1 MNAKWKRLVTAILMM
16 ALLLGPIVSM
26 QTPARAADGEDD
38 NTFIVGFDAE
48 FPPYGYKDD
57 NGEYVGFDLDLAQ
70 EVCDR
75 NGWTLKK
82 QPIEWNSKDM
92 ELNSGS
98 ISCIWN
104 GFTMN
109 GREDDYTWTKPYV
122 DNSQVVVVRKDSGIT
137 QLSDLSGKVVAVQ
150 ADSSALAALTG
161 EDASEENKALC
172 ETFKDLQQVGDYN
185 SAFMNLESGAVNAI
199 CMDIGV
205 ANYEIESRGDKFMML
220 EDRLSSEE
228 YGIGFKKGNTE
239 LRDKVQA
246 TLLDMLADGTFDE
259 IAEKWG
265 LEESICLTAD
275 DEVQEETTADDN
287 TFVVG
292 FDAEFPPYG
301 YKNDDGEYVGFDL
314 DLAQEVCDRNGWILK
329 KQPIEWNSKDMEL
342 NSGSISCIW
351 NGFTMN
357 GREDAYTW
365 TTPYVDNSQV
375 VVVRKDSG
383 ITQLTDLSGK
393 VVAVQADSSALA
405 ALTGE
410 DASEENKAL
419 AETFKE
425 LQQVGD
431 YNSAFMNLESGAVNA
446 ICMDIGV
453 ANYEIE
459 SRGDKFMMLEDR
471 LSSEEYGIG
480 FKKGNTEL
488 RDKVQA
494 TLLDML
500 ADGTF
505 DEIAEKWGLE
515 ESICLTADDEVQEE
529 TTADDNTFVVG
540 FDAEFPPYGYKND
553 DGEYVGFDLDLAQE
567 VCDRNGW
574 ILKKQPIEWN
584 SKDMELNSGSISCIW
599 NGFTMNGRE
608 DAYTWT
614 TPYVDNSQVVVVR
627 KDSGITQL
635 TDLSGKVVAVQA
647 DSSALAALTGEDA
660 SEENKALAET
670 FKELQQVGDYNS
682 AFMNLESGAV
692 NAICMDIGVANY
704 EIESRGDKFMMLEDR
719 LSSEEYGI
727 GFKKGNTEL
736 RDKVQATLLDMLADG
751 TFEEIA
757 EKWGLEESIC
767 LSPDD
772 QVQDGNAAA
781 ATATDTTSTG
791 KKNTSF
797 WDKFCSITKQ
807 LAEGL
812 LASLVIFFLT
822 LLFSLPLGLLVAAGR
837 MCKIAPIR
845 WLVKFYI
852 SIARGTPLML
862 QLLVVFYGP
871 YYLFGATLTTSYR
884 FQAVII
890 GFALNYAAYFAEI
903 YRSGIQAVPQG
914 QHEAAKILGYSKI
927 QTFFKI
933 VFPQMAKNILPSVTN
948 EVITLVKDTSLA
960 FAISYTEMFTLA
972 KQVAAAQTTIMPL
985 FIAGVFYYIFNFVV
999 AFVMEKIEKRM
1010 NYYR

>member
-137 QLSDLSGKVVAVQ
+137 QLNDLAGKVVAVQ

-161 EDASEENKALC
+161 EDASEENKTLC
-172 ETFKDLQQVGDYN
+172 ATFKDLQQVGDYN

-275 DEVQEETTADDN
+275 DEVQEETNADDN

-453 ANYEIE
+453 ANYEIA
-459 SRGDKFMMLEDR
+459 SRGDKFVMLEDR

-480 FKKGNTEL
+480 FKL
-488 RDKVQA
+488 
-494 TLLDML
+494 
-500 ADGTF
+500 
-505 DEIAEKWGLE
+505 
-515 ESICLTADDEVQEE
+515 
-529 TTADDNTFVVG
+529 
-540 FDAEFPPYGYKND
+540 
-553 DGEYVGFDLDLAQE
+553 
-567 VCDRNGW
+567 
-574 ILKKQPIEWN
+574 
-584 SKDMELNSGSISCIW
+584 
-599 NGFTMNGRE
+599 
-608 DAYTWT
+608 
-614 TPYVDNSQVVVVR
+614 
-627 KDSGITQL
+627 
-635 TDLSGKVVAVQA
+635 
-647 DSSALAALTGEDA
+647 
-660 SEENKALAET
+660 
-670 FKELQQVGDYNS
+670 
-682 AFMNLESGAV
+682 
-692 NAICMDIGVANY
+692 
-704 EIESRGDKFMMLEDR
+704 
-719 LSSEEYGI
+719 
-727 GFKKGNTEL
+727 GNTEL

-772 QVQDGNAAA
+772 QVQDGNVA
-781 ATATDTTSTG
+781 ATATDSTSIG

>member
-265 LEESICLTAD
+265 LEGSICLTAD
-275 DEVQEETTADDN
+275 DEVQEETAADDN
-287 TFVVG
+287 TFIVG

-383 ITQLTDLSGK
+383 ITQLSDLSGK

-453 ANYEIE
+453 ANYEIA
-459 SRGDKFMMLEDR
+459 SRGDKFVMLEDR

-480 FKKGNTEL
+480 FKL
-488 RDKVQA
+488 
-494 TLLDML
+494 
-500 ADGTF
+500 
-505 DEIAEKWGLE
+505 
-515 ESICLTADDEVQEE
+515 
-529 TTADDNTFVVG
+529 
-540 FDAEFPPYGYKND
+540 
-553 DGEYVGFDLDLAQE
+553 
-567 VCDRNGW
+567 
-574 ILKKQPIEWN
+574 
-584 SKDMELNSGSISCIW
+584 
-599 NGFTMNGRE
+599 
-608 DAYTWT
+608 
-614 TPYVDNSQVVVVR
+614 
-627 KDSGITQL
+627 
-635 TDLSGKVVAVQA
+635 
-647 DSSALAALTGEDA
+647 
-660 SEENKALAET
+660 
-670 FKELQQVGDYNS
+670 
-682 AFMNLESGAV
+682 
-692 NAICMDIGVANY
+692 
-704 EIESRGDKFMMLEDR
+704 
-719 LSSEEYGI
+719 
-727 GFKKGNTEL
+727 GNTEL

-772 QVQDGNAAA
+772 QVQDGNVA
-781 ATATDTTSTG
+781 ATATDSTSTG

-1010 NYYR
+1010 NYYH

>member
-172 ETFKDLQQVGDYN
+172 ETFKDQQQVGDYN

-265 LEESICLTAD
+265 LEGSICLTAD
-275 DEVQEETTADDN
+275 DEVQEETAADDN
-287 TFVVG
+287 TFIVG

-383 ITQLTDLSGK
+383 ITQLSDLSGK

-410 DASEENKAL
+410 DASEENLAL
-419 AETFKE
+419 AETFKD

-453 ANYEIE
+453 ANYEIA
-459 SRGDKFMMLEDR
+459 SRGDKFVMLEDR

-480 FKKGNTEL
+480 FKL
-488 RDKVQA
+488 
-494 TLLDML
+494 
-500 ADGTF
+500 
-505 DEIAEKWGLE
+505 
-515 ESICLTADDEVQEE
+515 
-529 TTADDNTFVVG
+529 
-540 FDAEFPPYGYKND
+540 
-553 DGEYVGFDLDLAQE
+553 
-567 VCDRNGW
+567 
-574 ILKKQPIEWN
+574 
-584 SKDMELNSGSISCIW
+584 
-599 NGFTMNGRE
+599 
-608 DAYTWT
+608 
-614 TPYVDNSQVVVVR
+614 
-627 KDSGITQL
+627 
-635 TDLSGKVVAVQA
+635 
-647 DSSALAALTGEDA
+647 
-660 SEENKALAET
+660 
-670 FKELQQVGDYNS
+670 
-682 AFMNLESGAV
+682 
-692 NAICMDIGVANY
+692 
-704 EIESRGDKFMMLEDR
+704 
-719 LSSEEYGI
+719 
-727 GFKKGNTEL
+727 GNTEL

-772 QVQDGNAAA
+772 QVQDGNVA
-781 ATATDTTSTG
+781 ATATDSTSTG

-1010 NYYR
+1010 NYYH

>member
-137 QLSDLSGKVVAVQ
+137 QLSDLAGKVVAVQ

-246 TLLDMLADGTFDE
+246 TLLDMLADGTFEE

-301 YKNDDGEYVGFDL
+301 YK
-314 DLAQEVCDRNGWILK
+314 
-329 KQPIEWNSKDMEL
+329 
-342 NSGSISCIW
+342 
-351 NGFTMN
+351 
-357 GREDAYTW
+357 
-365 TTPYVDNSQV
+365 
-375 VVVRKDSG
+375 
-383 ITQLTDLSGK
+383 
-393 VVAVQADSSALA
+393 
-405 ALTGE
+405 
-410 DASEENKAL
+410 
-419 AETFKE
+419 
-425 LQQVGD
+425 
-431 YNSAFMNLESGAVNA
+431 
-446 ICMDIGV
+446 
-453 ANYEIE
+453 
-459 SRGDKFMMLEDR
+459 
-471 LSSEEYGIG
+471 
-480 FKKGNTEL
+480 
-488 RDKVQA
+488 
-494 TLLDML
+494 
-500 ADGTF
+500 
-505 DEIAEKWGLE
+505 
-515 ESICLTADDEVQEE
+515 
-529 TTADDNTFVVG
+529 DDN
-540 FDAEFPPYGYKND
+540 
-553 DGEYVGFDLDLAQE
+553 GEYVGFDLDLAQE

-772 QVQDGNAAA
+772 QVQDGNVA
-781 ATATDTTSTG
+781 ATATDSTSTG

>member
-109 GREDDYTWTKPYV
+109 GREDDYTWTQPYV

-265 LEESICLTAD
+265 LEGSICLTAD
-275 DEVQEETTADDN
+275 DEVQEETAADDN
-287 TFVVG
+287 TFIVG

-383 ITQLTDLSGK
+383 ITQLSDLSGK

-410 DASEENKAL
+410 DASEENLAL
-419 AETFKE
+419 AETFKD

-453 ANYEIE
+453 ANYEIA
-459 SRGDKFMMLEDR
+459 SRGDKFVMLEDR

-480 FKKGNTEL
+480 FKL
-488 RDKVQA
+488 
-494 TLLDML
+494 
-500 ADGTF
+500 
-505 DEIAEKWGLE
+505 
-515 ESICLTADDEVQEE
+515 
-529 TTADDNTFVVG
+529 
-540 FDAEFPPYGYKND
+540 
-553 DGEYVGFDLDLAQE
+553 
-567 VCDRNGW
+567 
-574 ILKKQPIEWN
+574 
-584 SKDMELNSGSISCIW
+584 
-599 NGFTMNGRE
+599 
-608 DAYTWT
+608 
-614 TPYVDNSQVVVVR
+614 
-627 KDSGITQL
+627 
-635 TDLSGKVVAVQA
+635 
-647 DSSALAALTGEDA
+647 
-660 SEENKALAET
+660 
-670 FKELQQVGDYNS
+670 
-682 AFMNLESGAV
+682 
-692 NAICMDIGVANY
+692 
-704 EIESRGDKFMMLEDR
+704 
-719 LSSEEYGI
+719 
-727 GFKKGNTEL
+727 GNTEL

-772 QVQDGNAAA
+772 QVQDGNVA
-781 ATATDTTSTG
+781 ATATDSTSTG

-1010 NYYR
+1010 NYYH

>member
-137 QLSDLSGKVVAVQ
+137 QLNDLSGKVVAVQ

-172 ETFKDLQQVGDYN
+172 ATFKDLQQVGDYN

-275 DEVQEETTADDN
+275 DEVQEETAAADN

-383 ITQLTDLSGK
+383 ITQLSDLSGK

-410 DASEENKAL
+410 DASEENLAL
-419 AETFKE
+419 AETFKD

-453 ANYEIE
+453 ANYEIA
-459 SRGDKFMMLEDR
+459 SRGDKFVMLEDR

-480 FKKGNTEL
+480 FKL
-488 RDKVQA
+488 
-494 TLLDML
+494 
-500 ADGTF
+500 
-505 DEIAEKWGLE
+505 
-515 ESICLTADDEVQEE
+515 
-529 TTADDNTFVVG
+529 
-540 FDAEFPPYGYKND
+540 
-553 DGEYVGFDLDLAQE
+553 
-567 VCDRNGW
+567 
-574 ILKKQPIEWN
+574 
-584 SKDMELNSGSISCIW
+584 
-599 NGFTMNGRE
+599 
-608 DAYTWT
+608 
-614 TPYVDNSQVVVVR
+614 
-627 KDSGITQL
+627 
-635 TDLSGKVVAVQA
+635 
-647 DSSALAALTGEDA
+647 
-660 SEENKALAET
+660 
-670 FKELQQVGDYNS
+670 
-682 AFMNLESGAV
+682 
-692 NAICMDIGVANY
+692 
-704 EIESRGDKFMMLEDR
+704 
-719 LSSEEYGI
+719 
-727 GFKKGNTEL
+727 GNTEL

-772 QVQDGNAAA
+772 QVQDGNVA
-781 ATATDTTSTG
+781 ATATDSTSTG

-960 FAISYTEMFTLA
+960 FAISYTEMFTLD

>member
-1 MNAKWKRLVTAILMM
+1 MKTNLKRIITAILMM
-16 ALLLGPIVSM
+16 ALLLGPLVSV
-26 QTPARAADGEDD
+26 PVKAEENED
-38 NTFIVGFDAE
+38 NTFVVGFDAE
-48 FPPYGYKDD
+48 FPPYGYKNDD
-57 NGEYVGFDLDLAQ
+57 GEYVGFDLDLAQ

-137 QLSDLSGKVVAVQ
+137 QLTDLADKVVAVQ

-161 EDASEENKALC
+161 EDASEENKTLC
-172 ETFKDLQQVGDYN
+172 ASFKDLQQVGDYN
-185 SAFMNLESGAVNAI
+185 SAFMNLESGAVDAI

-205 ANYEIESRGDKFMML
+205 ANYEISSRGDKFMML

-246 TLLDMLADGTFDE
+246 TLLDMLADGTFEE
-259 IAEKWG
+259 IAKKWG

-383 ITQLTDLSGK
+383 ITQLTDLADK

-419 AETFKE
+419 CETFKD

-431 YNSAFMNLESGAVNA
+431 YNSAFMNLESGAV
-446 ICMDIGV
+446 D
-453 ANYEIE
+453 
-459 SRGDKFMMLEDR
+459 
-471 LSSEEYGIG
+471 
-480 FKKGNTEL
+480 
-488 RDKVQA
+488 
-494 TLLDML
+494 
-500 ADGTF
+500 
-505 DEIAEKWGLE
+505 
-515 ESICLTADDEVQEE
+515 
-529 TTADDNTFVVG
+529 
-540 FDAEFPPYGYKND
+540 
-553 DGEYVGFDLDLAQE
+553 
-567 VCDRNGW
+567 
-574 ILKKQPIEWN
+574 
-584 SKDMELNSGSISCIW
+584 
-599 NGFTMNGRE
+599 
-608 DAYTWT
+608 
-614 TPYVDNSQVVVVR
+614 
-627 KDSGITQL
+627 
-635 TDLSGKVVAVQA
+635 
-647 DSSALAALTGEDA
+647 
-660 SEENKALAET
+660 
-670 FKELQQVGDYNS
+670 
-682 AFMNLESGAV
+682 
-692 NAICMDIGVANY
+692 AICMDIGVANY

-772 QVQDGNAAA
+772 QVRDENAVA
-781 ATATDTTSTG
+781 ATVTDSASTS
-791 KKNTSF
+791 KKNTNF

-914 QHEAAKILGYSKI
+914 QHEAAQILGYSKS

>member
-137 QLSDLSGKVVAVQ
+137 QLNDLSGKVVAVQ

-172 ETFKDLQQVGDYN
+172 ATFKD
-185 SAFMNLESGAVNAI
+185 
-199 CMDIGV
+199 
-205 ANYEIESRGDKFMML
+205 
-220 EDRLSSEE
+220 
-228 YGIGFKKGNTE
+228 
-239 LRDKVQA
+239 
-246 TLLDMLADGTFDE
+246 
-259 IAEKWG
+259 
-265 LEESICLTAD
+265 
-275 DEVQEETTADDN
+275 
-287 TFVVG
+287 
-292 FDAEFPPYG
+292 
-301 YKNDDGEYVGFDL
+301 
-314 DLAQEVCDRNGWILK
+314 
-329 KQPIEWNSKDMEL
+329 
-342 NSGSISCIW
+342 
-351 NGFTMN
+351 
-357 GREDAYTW
+357 
-365 TTPYVDNSQV
+365 
-375 VVVRKDSG
+375 
-383 ITQLTDLSGK
+383 
-393 VVAVQADSSALA
+393 
-405 ALTGE
+405 
-410 DASEENKAL
+410 
-419 AETFKE
+419 

-772 QVQDGNAAA
+772 QVQDGNTAA

-914 QHEAAKILGYSKI
+914 QHEAAKILGYSKS

-1010 NYYR
+1010 NYYH

>member
-459 SRGDKFMMLEDR
+459 SRGDKFMMLE
-471 LSSEEYGIG
+471 E
-480 FKKGNTEL
+480 
-488 RDKVQA
+488 
-494 TLLDML
+494 
-500 ADGTF
+500 
-505 DEIAEKWGLE
+505 
-515 ESICLTADDEVQEE
+515 
-529 TTADDNTFVVG
+529 
-540 FDAEFPPYGYKND
+540 
-553 DGEYVGFDLDLAQE
+553 
-567 VCDRNGW
+567 
-574 ILKKQPIEWN
+574 
-584 SKDMELNSGSISCIW
+584 
-599 NGFTMNGRE
+599 
-608 DAYTWT
+608 
-614 TPYVDNSQVVVVR
+614 
-627 KDSGITQL
+627 
-635 TDLSGKVVAVQA
+635 
-647 DSSALAALTGEDA
+647 
-660 SEENKALAET
+660 
-670 FKELQQVGDYNS
+670 
-682 AFMNLESGAV
+682 
-692 NAICMDIGVANY
+692 
-704 EIESRGDKFMMLEDR
+704 R

-772 QVQDGNAAA
+772 QVQDGNVA
-781 ATATDTTSTG
+781 ATATDSTSTG

>member
-137 QLSDLSGKVVAVQ
+137 QLNDLAGKVVAVQ

-161 EDASEENKALC
+161 EDASEENKTLC
-172 ETFKDLQQVGDYN
+172 ATFKDLQQVGDYN

-265 LEESICLTAD
+265 LEESVCLTAD

-453 ANYEIE
+453 ANYEIA
-459 SRGDKFMMLEDR
+459 SRGDKFVMLEDR

-480 FKKGNTEL
+480 FKL
-488 RDKVQA
+488 
-494 TLLDML
+494 
-500 ADGTF
+500 
-505 DEIAEKWGLE
+505 
-515 ESICLTADDEVQEE
+515 
-529 TTADDNTFVVG
+529 
-540 FDAEFPPYGYKND
+540 
-553 DGEYVGFDLDLAQE
+553 
-567 VCDRNGW
+567 
-574 ILKKQPIEWN
+574 
-584 SKDMELNSGSISCIW
+584 
-599 NGFTMNGRE
+599 
-608 DAYTWT
+608 
-614 TPYVDNSQVVVVR
+614 
-627 KDSGITQL
+627 
-635 TDLSGKVVAVQA
+635 
-647 DSSALAALTGEDA
+647 
-660 SEENKALAET
+660 
-670 FKELQQVGDYNS
+670 
-682 AFMNLESGAV
+682 
-692 NAICMDIGVANY
+692 
-704 EIESRGDKFMMLEDR
+704 
-719 LSSEEYGI
+719 
-727 GFKKGNTEL
+727 GNTEL

-772 QVQDGNAAA
+772 QVQDGNVA
-781 ATATDTTSTG
+781 ATATDSTSTG

>member
-137 QLSDLSGKVVAVQ
+137 QLNDLSGKVVAVQ

-172 ETFKDLQQVGDYN
+172 ATFKDLQQVGDYN

-275 DEVQEETTADDN
+275 DEVQEETAADDN

-383 ITQLTDLSGK
+383 ITQLSDLSGK

-410 DASEENKAL
+410 DASEENLAL
-419 AETFKE
+419 AETFKD

-431 YNSAFMNLESGAVNA
+431 YNSAFMNLESGTVNA

-453 ANYEIE
+453 ANYEIA
-459 SRGDKFMMLEDR
+459 SRGDKFVMLEDR

-480 FKKGNTEL
+480 FKL
-488 RDKVQA
+488 
-494 TLLDML
+494 
-500 ADGTF
+500 
-505 DEIAEKWGLE
+505 
-515 ESICLTADDEVQEE
+515 
-529 TTADDNTFVVG
+529 
-540 FDAEFPPYGYKND
+540 
-553 DGEYVGFDLDLAQE
+553 
-567 VCDRNGW
+567 
-574 ILKKQPIEWN
+574 
-584 SKDMELNSGSISCIW
+584 
-599 NGFTMNGRE
+599 
-608 DAYTWT
+608 
-614 TPYVDNSQVVVVR
+614 
-627 KDSGITQL
+627 
-635 TDLSGKVVAVQA
+635 
-647 DSSALAALTGEDA
+647 
-660 SEENKALAET
+660 
-670 FKELQQVGDYNS
+670 
-682 AFMNLESGAV
+682 
-692 NAICMDIGVANY
+692 
-704 EIESRGDKFMMLEDR
+704 
-719 LSSEEYGI
+719 
-727 GFKKGNTEL
+727 GNTEL

-772 QVQDGNAAA
+772 QVQDGNVA
-781 ATATDTTSTG
+781 ATATDSTSTG

>member
-137 QLSDLSGKVVAVQ
+137 QLNDLSGKVVAVQ

-172 ETFKDLQQVGDYN
+172 ATFKDLQQVGDYN

-228 YGIGFKKGNTE
+228 YGIGFKKGTTE

-480 FKKGNTEL
+480 FKL
-488 RDKVQA
+488 
-494 TLLDML
+494 
-500 ADGTF
+500 
-505 DEIAEKWGLE
+505 
-515 ESICLTADDEVQEE
+515 
-529 TTADDNTFVVG
+529 
-540 FDAEFPPYGYKND
+540 
-553 DGEYVGFDLDLAQE
+553 
-567 VCDRNGW
+567 
-574 ILKKQPIEWN
+574 
-584 SKDMELNSGSISCIW
+584 
-599 NGFTMNGRE
+599 
-608 DAYTWT
+608 
-614 TPYVDNSQVVVVR
+614 
-627 KDSGITQL
+627 
-635 TDLSGKVVAVQA
+635 
-647 DSSALAALTGEDA
+647 
-660 SEENKALAET
+660 
-670 FKELQQVGDYNS
+670 
-682 AFMNLESGAV
+682 
-692 NAICMDIGVANY
+692 
-704 EIESRGDKFMMLEDR
+704 
-719 LSSEEYGI
+719 
-727 GFKKGNTEL
+727 GNTEL

-772 QVQDGNAAA
+772 QVQDGNVA
-781 ATATDTTSTG
+781 ATATDSTSTG

-999 AFVMEKIEKRM
+999 AFVMEKIE
-1010 NYYR
+1010 NA

>member
-265 LEESICLTAD
+265 LEGSICLTAD
-275 DEVQEETTADDN
+275 DEVQEETAADDN
-287 TFVVG
+287 TFIVG

-383 ITQLTDLSGK
+383 ITQLSDLSGK

-410 DASEENKAL
+410 DASEENLAL
-419 AETFKE
+419 AETFKD

-453 ANYEIE
+453 ANYEIA
-459 SRGDKFMMLEDR
+459 SRGDKFVMLEDR

-480 FKKGNTEL
+480 FKL
-488 RDKVQA
+488 
-494 TLLDML
+494 
-500 ADGTF
+500 
-505 DEIAEKWGLE
+505 
-515 ESICLTADDEVQEE
+515 
-529 TTADDNTFVVG
+529 
-540 FDAEFPPYGYKND
+540 
-553 DGEYVGFDLDLAQE
+553 
-567 VCDRNGW
+567 
-574 ILKKQPIEWN
+574 
-584 SKDMELNSGSISCIW
+584 
-599 NGFTMNGRE
+599 
-608 DAYTWT
+608 
-614 TPYVDNSQVVVVR
+614 
-627 KDSGITQL
+627 
-635 TDLSGKVVAVQA
+635 
-647 DSSALAALTGEDA
+647 
-660 SEENKALAET
+660 
-670 FKELQQVGDYNS
+670 
-682 AFMNLESGAV
+682 
-692 NAICMDIGVANY
+692 
-704 EIESRGDKFMMLEDR
+704 
-719 LSSEEYGI
+719 
-727 GFKKGNTEL
+727 GNTEL

-757 EKWGLEESIC
+757 GKWGLEESIC

-772 QVQDGNAAA
+772 QVQDGNVA
-781 ATATDTTSTG
+781 ATATDSTSTG

-1010 NYYR
+1010 NYYH

>member
-137 QLSDLSGKVVAVQ
+137 QLNDLSGKVVAVQ

-172 ETFKDLQQVGDYN
+172 ATFKDLQQVGDYN

-275 DEVQEETTADDN
+275 DEVQEETAADDN

-459 SRGDKFMMLEDR
+459 SRGDKFMMLEER

-480 FKKGNTEL
+480 FKL
-488 RDKVQA
+488 
-494 TLLDML
+494 
-500 ADGTF
+500 
-505 DEIAEKWGLE
+505 
-515 ESICLTADDEVQEE
+515 
-529 TTADDNTFVVG
+529 
-540 FDAEFPPYGYKND
+540 
-553 DGEYVGFDLDLAQE
+553 
-567 VCDRNGW
+567 
-574 ILKKQPIEWN
+574 
-584 SKDMELNSGSISCIW
+584 
-599 NGFTMNGRE
+599 
-608 DAYTWT
+608 
-614 TPYVDNSQVVVVR
+614 
-627 KDSGITQL
+627 
-635 TDLSGKVVAVQA
+635 
-647 DSSALAALTGEDA
+647 
-660 SEENKALAET
+660 
-670 FKELQQVGDYNS
+670 
-682 AFMNLESGAV
+682 
-692 NAICMDIGVANY
+692 
-704 EIESRGDKFMMLEDR
+704 
-719 LSSEEYGI
+719 
-727 GFKKGNTEL
+727 GNTEL

-772 QVQDGNAAA
+772 QVQDGNVA
-781 ATATDTTSTG
+781 ATATDSTSIG

-890 GFALNYAAYFAEI
+890 GFVLNYAAYFAEI

-1010 NYYR
+1010 NYYH

>member
-137 QLSDLSGKVVAVQ
+137 QLNDLSGKVVAVQ

-172 ETFKDLQQVGDYN
+172 ATFKDLQQVGDYN

-275 DEVQEETTADDN
+275 DEVQEETAADDN

-383 ITQLTDLSGK
+383 ITQLSDLSGK

-410 DASEENKAL
+410 DASEENLAL
-419 AETFKE
+419 AETFKD

-459 SRGDKFMMLEDR
+459 SRGDKFVMLEDR

-480 FKKGNTEL
+480 FKL
-488 RDKVQA
+488 
-494 TLLDML
+494 
-500 ADGTF
+500 
-505 DEIAEKWGLE
+505 
-515 ESICLTADDEVQEE
+515 
-529 TTADDNTFVVG
+529 
-540 FDAEFPPYGYKND
+540 
-553 DGEYVGFDLDLAQE
+553 
-567 VCDRNGW
+567 
-574 ILKKQPIEWN
+574 
-584 SKDMELNSGSISCIW
+584 
-599 NGFTMNGRE
+599 
-608 DAYTWT
+608 
-614 TPYVDNSQVVVVR
+614 
-627 KDSGITQL
+627 
-635 TDLSGKVVAVQA
+635 
-647 DSSALAALTGEDA
+647 
-660 SEENKALAET
+660 
-670 FKELQQVGDYNS
+670 
-682 AFMNLESGAV
+682 
-692 NAICMDIGVANY
+692 
-704 EIESRGDKFMMLEDR
+704 
-719 LSSEEYGI
+719 
-727 GFKKGNTEL
+727 GNTEL

-772 QVQDGNAAA
+772 QVQDGNVA
-781 ATATDTTSTG
+781 ATATDSTSTG

-1010 NYYR
+1010 NYYH

>member
-16 ALLLGPIVSM
+16 ALLLGPIVSI

-75 NGWTLKK
+75 NGWILKK

-109 GREDDYTWTKPYV
+109 GREDAYTWTTPYV

-137 QLSDLSGKVVAVQ
+137 QLNDLSGKVVAVQ

-172 ETFKDLQQVGDYN
+172 ATFKDLQQVGDYN

-228 YGIGFKKGNTE
+228 YGLGFKMGNTE

-246 TLLDMLADGTFDE
+246 TLLDMLADGTFEE
-259 IAEKWG
+259 IAKKWG

-383 ITQLTDLSGK
+383 ITQLNDLSGK

-419 AETFKE
+419 CATFK
-425 LQQVGD
+425 D
-431 YNSAFMNLESGAVNA
+431 
-446 ICMDIGV
+446 
-453 ANYEIE
+453 
-459 SRGDKFMMLEDR
+459 
-471 LSSEEYGIG
+471 
-480 FKKGNTEL
+480 
-488 RDKVQA
+488 
-494 TLLDML
+494 
-500 ADGTF
+500 
-505 DEIAEKWGLE
+505 
-515 ESICLTADDEVQEE
+515 
-529 TTADDNTFVVG
+529 
-540 FDAEFPPYGYKND
+540 
-553 DGEYVGFDLDLAQE
+553 
-567 VCDRNGW
+567 
-574 ILKKQPIEWN
+574 
-584 SKDMELNSGSISCIW
+584 
-599 NGFTMNGRE
+599 
-608 DAYTWT
+608 
-614 TPYVDNSQVVVVR
+614 
-627 KDSGITQL
+627 
-635 TDLSGKVVAVQA
+635 
-647 DSSALAALTGEDA
+647 
-660 SEENKALAET
+660 
-670 FKELQQVGDYNS
+670 LQQVGDYNS

-772 QVQDGNAAA
+772 QVQDGNVAA

-845 WLVKFYI
+845 WLVKLYI

-914 QHEAAKILGYSKI
+914 QHEAAKILGYSKS

-1010 NYYR
+1010 NYYH